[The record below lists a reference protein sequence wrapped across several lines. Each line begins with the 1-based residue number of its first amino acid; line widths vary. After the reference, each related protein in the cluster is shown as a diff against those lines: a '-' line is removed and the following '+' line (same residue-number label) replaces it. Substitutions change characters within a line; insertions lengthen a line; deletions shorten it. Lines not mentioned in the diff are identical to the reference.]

1 LGTSNKNSENFA
13 ISLRENGIHSLSRGI
28 EAFVENSK
36 SQEKMLLKEAIM
48 FLHHGVELLMKQ
60 ILIKSN
66 AFLIFEDLRDAARKQ
81 KQADKLGV
89 NIFMLNPPPKT
100 VTFEEAINRV
110 EAFIKPSKF
119 GTNLRDDLVLLNQL
133 RNQLEHYAIE
143 VDKED
148 VVQLLSALHNPLLD
162 LFDDE
167 IGNIR
172 RGQPFL
178 IERGWDQIEDL
189 ARFYSEMEDKVYKVV
204 QLFDNQRIPGHLFNS
219 PQDIILPKFSTIKT
233 QSLLEIGGNKY
244 RSDILGENDNG
255 IWLVEV
261 KGMVNSNAEKYILE
275 QLTAYR
281 QQPNL
286 QVWLVMFKEIS
297 KAFREEARK
306 RNILVTGDPEWKEL
320 RIVVNA

>member
-36 SQEKMLLKEAIM
+36 SQEKKLLKEAIM

-255 IWLVEV
+255 IWL
-261 KGMVNSNAEKYILE
+261 
-275 QLTAYR
+275 
-281 QQPNL
+281 
-286 QVWLVMFKEIS
+286 
-297 KAFREEARK
+297 
-306 RNILVTGDPEWKEL
+306 
-320 RIVVNA
+320 